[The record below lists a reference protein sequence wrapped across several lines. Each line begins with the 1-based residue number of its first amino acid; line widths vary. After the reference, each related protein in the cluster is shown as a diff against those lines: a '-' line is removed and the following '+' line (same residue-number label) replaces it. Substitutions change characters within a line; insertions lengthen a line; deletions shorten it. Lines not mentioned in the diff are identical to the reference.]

1 MEIPA
6 VSPDPPSK
14 TERDDELTLTGE
26 RAKALLDRYEVE
38 REEARRK
45 RRAGRPKGELT
56 DSLVEK
62 LRNCN
67 ILQLRNVKK
76 RCDRLIARQRK
87 APLDRDCGARYTM
100 RVLASIEVKHERYR
114 LEFDRSSLRDPK
126 VYAKGPYVRRY
137 WWDGDYVKAK
147 YIKRDKQL
155 RKNLPKKVWQEFRHL
170 LDDPNNE
177 VIRQQLSERLRRE
190 EHPD

>member
-6 VSPDPPSK
+6 VPSDSLSDS
-14 TERDDELTLTGE
+14 ERYHYEPTLTQE
-26 RAKALLDRYEVE
+26 RAKAMLHRYEEE

-45 RRAGRPKGELT
+45 RRTGRPKGELT

-76 RCDRLIARQRK
+76 RCDRLIARQRR
-87 APLDRDCGARYTM
+87 PPVDRDCGARYTM
-100 RVLASIEVKHERYR
+100 RVLASIPVKNERFR
-114 LEFDRSSLRDPK
+114 LEYDRSSLKDPK

-137 WWDGDYVKAK
+137 WWDGDYVKVK
-147 YIKRDKQL
+147 YVKRDKQL
-155 RKNLPKKVWQEFRHL
+155 RKNLPKKVWNEFRQL
-170 LDDPNNE
+170 LNDPNIE
-177 VIRQQLSERLRRE
+177 TIRKQLTECLRRGAI
-190 EHPD
+190 